1 LVLACP
7 LLHGDCHVFSREF
20 TAARGPGTLSDA
32 ALYERG
38 FVQTAAL
45 ICTGAGLI
53 AAAAQISIPLPFT
66 PVPIT
71 GQTFAVLLVGAGLG
85 AGRGAT
91 SAILY
96 LALGLTHAPVFAHG
110 TQGLDAVTGASGGYL
125 VSFPF
130 AAALAGWF
138 AERRWDRRF
147 SSAIGAMLT
156 ANVVIYAVGIPW
168 LALSLHTSFRHALEL
183 GLYPFVP
190 GDLLK
195 LYLAAAALPAT
206 WRMVSGATPDA
217 LAHKPPNSN
226 SET

>member
-1 LVLACP
+1 MSSHNASL
-7 LLHGDCHVFSREF
+7 
-20 TAARGPGTLSDA
+20 ARGPGTLAEA
-32 ALYERG
+32 ALSERG
-38 FVQTAAL
+38 FFRLAAL

-53 AAAAQISIPLPFT
+53 AASAQLSIPLPFT

-85 AGRGAT
+85 ARLGAA
-91 SAILY
+91 SALVY
-96 LALGLTHAPVFAHG
+96 LALGLAHTPVFAHG
-110 TQGLDAVTGASGGYL
+110 TYGIDAVTGASGGYL

-130 AAALAGWF
+130 AAALAGWL
-138 AERRWDRRF
+138 AQRRWDRRF
-147 SSAIGAMLT
+147 NSAIGAMLT

-195 LYLAAAALPAT
+195 LYLAAAALPAI
-206 WRMVSGATPDA
+206 WRMVSAATPDT
-217 LAHKPPNSN
+217 LAHEPPNSN